1 MDTGKVTNKYV
12 DTPRLFAAIEHNLY
26 IQAIVTAFIICFCTR
41 ILSSH
46 WYKSVKY
53 GNSRG
58 IEPPTLPYWIPGLK
72 HAFSM
77 GYGSKN
83 FLAKC
88 L

>member
-1 MDTGKVTNKYV
+1 MDAGHATKTHE
-12 DTPRLFAAIEHNLY
+12 DPPRLFAALEHNLY
-26 IQAIVTAFIICFCTR
+26 IQAIVTAFVVCFCTR

-46 WYKSVKY
+46 WFQSVKY
-53 GNSRG
+53 GNGHG

-77 GYGSKN
+77 GYDSKK
-83 FLAKC
+83 FLANC